1 MQRDAQRRSVGG
13 NSGWGDDA
21 GFLLLRSTR
30 ERKAMPSQKRCYA
43 CRSPPHLLG
52 WVAVE
57 LRSQAK
63 TQSLGLEAL
72 RCGLPRR
79 QVSGDPWPD
88 DACYSWSVATVVTH
102 LRLRGS
108 SCNLRL
114 LLTLIGGL
122 KVKAGTGGGDLAD
135 KNSGEIPICH
145 SPNVGR
151 DRSPRLQLRA
161 GAVLCCGSHWPL
173 GGNADGFKGRIDSGL
188 IAGHDRH
195 AEALHQQSAAGISFD
210 QLGHRKSITGIL
222 PNSI

>member
-1 MQRDAQRRSVGG
+1 MGCRRVAVPSEDAIAWPGSTEVRAAATPGKRRSL
-13 NSGWGDDA
+13 A
-21 GFLLLRSTR
+21 G
-30 ERKAMPSQKRCYA
+30 
-43 CRSPPHLLG
+43 
-52 WVAVE
+52 
-57 LRSQAK
+57 
-63 TQSLGLEAL
+63 
-72 RCGLPRR
+72 RR
-79 QVSGDPWPD
+79 
-88 DACYSWSVATVVTH
+88 CYSWSVATVVTH